1 MVVKKHLTHIQHNY
15 VSQYKKLHF
24 KNNIT
29 SELLWTF
36 NKTSKKQ
43 KKCIYHKGIQYQ
55 FVTPNHICKY
65 RADTFS
71 SKEPETLEW
80 VDSFAEKSIFWDI
93 GANVGIYS
101 IYAARTKKCSVYA
114 FEPSVFNL
122 EILAKNINLNN
133 QTDKISIIPVAISD
147 KSGFGKL
154 NMSNTEWGGAL
165 STFNKP
171 YGYDGNILNKIF
183 EYSLLAMS
191 MDDASGKFKI
201 PSPDYIKIDVDGIE
215 HLILLG
221 GSEVLTDVKSL
232 LIEVSIKFKE
242 QKNNSQEYLKKAG
255 LTLVRGFINGT
266 TEDTVN
272 QIWIRR

>member
-1 MVVKKHLTHIQHNY
+1 
-15 VSQYKKLHF
+15 
-24 KNNIT
+24 
-29 SELLWTF
+29 
-36 NKTSKKQ
+36 
-43 KKCIYHKGIQYQ
+43 
-55 FVTPNHICKY
+55 
-65 RADTFS
+65 
-71 SKEPETLEW
+71 
-80 VDSFAEKSIFWDI
+80 
-93 GANVGIYS
+93 
-101 IYAARTKKCSVYA
+101 
-114 FEPSVFNL
+114 L